1 MKTANELIVVFRQ
14 VWEMLSKPLVD
25 YMEENYLKERRRQLW
40 MKSYRQDVYYASMDT
55 SNYVESWHQLK
66 SNHLKRHYRARAD
79 RILYILTE
87 VVLEAFKKDEFGAI
101 IRVGRRTKG
110 EVLDILR
117 QRDVQAMTE
126 ETIQKNVL
134 IIDARY
140 IFESITFP
148 VTYYNLSLTDGLA
161 NSCSCEYFL
170 RRRRLC
176 KHILMAFRKFLG
188 NLRLPFNNDF
198 YVSRTLTDFTTASDF
213 KQEDI
218 KRDETPEDER
228 EQNRL
233 RDRAHALVESFS
245 RCTRDAIM
253 TEETIRILELLVD
266 HGGCLLK
273 EDNSKQRQ
281 RQT

>member
-1 MKTANELIVVFRQ
+1 MI
-14 VWEMLSKPLVD
+14 WEMLSKPLVD

-55 SNYVESWHQLK
+55 SNYVESWHNQLK
-66 SNHLKRHYRARAD
+66 SNHLKHHYRARAD

-140 IFESITFP
+140 IVESITFP

-170 RRRRLC
+170 RHRRLC

-233 RDRAHALVESFS
+233 RDRARALVESFS

-273 EDNSKQRQ
+273 EG
-281 RQT
+281 

>member
-1 MKTANELIVVFRQ
+1 
-14 VWEMLSKPLVD
+14 MLSKPLLD

-55 SNYVESWHQLK
+55 SNYVESWHNQLK
-66 SNHLKRHYRARAD
+66 SNHLKHHYRVRAD

-101 IRVGRRTKG
+101 IRVGH
-110 EVLDILR
+110 
-117 QRDVQAMTE
+117 VQAMTE

-140 IFESITFP
+140 IVESTTFP
-148 VTYYNLSLTDGLA
+148 VTYYNLSLTGGLA

-170 RRRRLC
+170 RHRRLC

-188 NLRLPFNNDF
+188 NLRLPFNNDS
-198 YVSRTLTDFTTASDF
+198 YISRTLTDFTTASDF

-218 KRDETPEDER
+218 KRDETPEGER

-233 RDRAHALVESFS
+233 RDRA
-245 RCTRDAIM
+245 
-253 TEETIRILELLVD
+253 
-266 HGGCLLK
+266 
-273 EDNSKQRQ
+273 
-281 RQT
+281 